1 MPKLEINNLEEG
13 ETARV
18 DNGAQVNIIEKIS
31 VNGDALKINDS
42 KEINIPLASE
52 KDISQLFVEGV

>member
-1 MPKLEINNLEEG
+1 MPKLEINNLVDG

-31 VNGDALKINDS
+31 VNGDVLRINDN

-52 KDISQLFVEGV
+52 EDINQLFVEGA